1 MKRMAGPHPNPSP
14 KGRGS
19 SFSILVLAK
28 LEPVPLS
35 CGEGPGVRS
44 PPYSGATLVSAGR
57 FLLIEINKATNT
69 MRGAEGSTA
78 VLA

>member
-1 MKRMAGPHPNPSP
+1 MGEGELTSNLLDLAGQRLKVNSSTSSPSP
-14 KGRGS
+14 R
-19 SFSILVLAK
+19 
-28 LEPVPLS
+28 
-35 CGEGPGVRS
+35 GEGARGWG
-44 PPYSGATLVSAGR
+44 YSGATFVSAGR